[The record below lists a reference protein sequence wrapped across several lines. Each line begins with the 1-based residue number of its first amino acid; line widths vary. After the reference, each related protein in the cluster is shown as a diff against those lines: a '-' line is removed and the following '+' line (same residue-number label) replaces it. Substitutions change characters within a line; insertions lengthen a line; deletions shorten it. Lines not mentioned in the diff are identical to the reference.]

1 MPFAELPLRDI
12 HLPEAISWW
21 PPAIGWWL
29 LAVLMP
35 LLLGFLYW
43 LYKRLTRKTALKTA
57 RKLLKALKNDPT
69 LDERA
74 KIAEL
79 SVLLRRVAISIDTRS
94 PVAGLA
100 GQNWL
105 HYLDGAVKGTP
116 FSEGPG
122 RIFLNS
128 HYQKSAPTEL
138 AIQEVFQLCED
149 WLKAQSK
156 RKK

>member
-1 MPFAELPLRDI
+1 MPGAELPLRDI
-12 HLPEAISWW
+12 HIPEAISWW

-29 LAVLMP
+29 LAVLTP

-57 RKLLKALKNDPT
+57 CKLFKALKNDPA
-69 LDERA
+69 LDDRA

-79 SVLLRRVAISIDTRS
+79 SALLRRVAISIDTRS
-94 PVAGLA
+94 RVAGLT

-105 HYLDGAVKGTP
+105 RYLDGTVKGAP

-122 RIFLNS
+122 RELLDAP
-128 HYQKSAPTEL
+128 YRKSASTEL
-138 AIQEVFQLCED
+138 AVQDVFQLCED

-156 RKK
+156 LKK

>member
-1 MPFAELPLRDI
+1 MPVADLPLRDI
-12 HLPEAISWW
+12 HIPEAIGWW

-29 LAVLMP
+29 VLVLT
-35 LLLGFLYW
+35 LLFLGFLFW

-57 RKLLKALKNDPT
+57 RKMLKALKNDSS
-69 LDERA
+69 LDDLA
-74 KIAEL
+74 KITEL
-79 SVLLRRVAISIDTRS
+79 SALLRRVAISTNTRAQ
-94 PVAGLA
+94 VAGLA

-105 HYLDGAVKGTP
+105 HYLDRSVKGAP
-116 FSEGPG
+116 FSEGVG
-122 RIFLNS
+122 RVFLDT
-128 HYQKSAPTEL
+128 HYQKPAPSEL

>member
-1 MPFAELPLRDI
+1 MPVAELPLRDI

-29 LAVLMP
+29 LAVLTP

-94 PVAGLA
+94 PVAGLT

-105 HYLDGAVKGTP
+105 RYLDGAVKGMP

-122 RIFLNS
+122 RVFLDS

>member
-1 MPFAELPLRDI
+1 MPVTELQLRDI
-12 HLPEAISWW
+12 HIPEAISWW
-21 PPAIGWWL
+21 PPAFGWWL
-29 LAVLMP
+29 VAICTP

-57 RKLLKALKNDPT
+57 RKLFKVLKNDPM
-69 LDERA
+69 LDDRT

-79 SVLLRRVAISIDTRS
+79 SALLRRVAVSIDTRS
-94 PVAGLA
+94 QVAGLA
-100 GQNWL
+100 GQHWL
-105 HYLDGAVKGTP
+105 RYLDGTVKGAP

-122 RIFLNS
+122 RVFLDT
-128 HYQKSAPTEL
+128 HYQKSVPAEL
-138 AIQEVFQLCED
+138 PIQDVFQLCED

>member
-1 MPFAELPLRDI
+1 MPVAELPLRDI

-29 LAVLMP
+29 LAVLTP

-69 LDERA
+69 LDERT

-79 SVLLRRVAISIDTRS
+79 SALLRRVAVSIDTRS
-94 PVAGLA
+94 QIAGLT

-105 HYLDGAVKGTP
+105 FYLDGAVKGTP

-122 RIFLNS
+122 RVFLDS

>member
-1 MPFAELPLRDI
+1 MPVTDLPLRDI
-12 HLPEAISWW
+12 HIPEAIGWW

-29 LAVLMP
+29 LMVLMP
-35 LLLGFLYW
+35 LLLGLLLW
-43 LYKRLTRKTALKTA
+43 LHKRLTRKTALKTA
-57 RKLLKALKNDPT
+57 RKMLKTLKNDPSMDDLT
-69 LDERA
+69 

-79 SVLLRRVAISIDTRS
+79 SALLRRVAISIDTRAE
-94 PVAGLA
+94 VAGLT

-105 HYLDGAVKGTP
+105 RYLDGSVKGTP

-122 RIFLNS
+122 RVFLDTQ
-128 HYQKSAPTEL
+128 YQKAAPSGL
-138 AIQEVFQLCED
+138 AIRDVLQLCED